1 MSITDSQVRRL
12 WSESTRMIQ
21 DRFRLQV
28 PSAPKKVTISNESS
42 VIRTG
47 GQYNIS
53 SRQLIITSE
62 TANGVI
68 PIEGVILRESL
79 IAALPETLCI
89 ESRRD
94 LASEY
99 SRQNLRKE
107 KRGLWLDSWKTI
119 PSQRLRANLV
129 YVSHKLMD
137 WMNALG
143 GENELDALVH
153 ELVSMARYGKSMD
166 FEEYFE
172 YMMQRAQ
179 DIEVSLSHTA
189 VKVIDALLKNQ
200 DVTNT
205 ELASLAGLS
214 RSWFSTQINRLKRR
228 YVLIEVAYAPFSKIG
243 IRSFHVMLSGQSWD
257 DPTRFIVDCPFLYNV
272 RYILNGP
279 WQVLARLALPD
290 NPENIRT
297 LGMLS
302 SRLNDIGVAVDISE
316 THSAGLSYSFYHYGV
331 SNHRWEIPW
340 VAMQGWG
347 QRIQDESL
355 DKIMERIDTPAHTTD
370 EYLDEVD
377 MRILGYIHRGISSA
391 RALRSRLAIGQNQL
405 SRSFQRLRSAGLI
418 RKSWN
423 VRNIGLTERIALK
436 ATDRRVGRILDV
448 WSRELPRVN
457 LRYGKRRDLLMI
469 ADLPI
474 GGSTKMM
481 DTIRALKWPLIVSP
495 LGSGIGGNWRFP
507 EHLWNVER
515 QRWQS
520 AKEEIE
526 LWMDRFLEECETTV
540 PKISTS
546 QRGRV
551 PISRRRE

>member
-1 MSITDSQVRRL
+1 MATTDSEVKRM
-12 WSESTRMIQ
+12 WSDSTKLIQ

-28 PSAPKKVTISNESS
+28 SSAPKR
-42 VIRTG
+42 VILADETSIVRSG
-47 GQYNIS
+47 GQYDIIS
-53 SRQLIITSE
+53 QELVVTSK
-62 TANGVI
+62 TAEGTI
-68 PIEGVILRESL
+68 PITGVILRESL
-79 IAALPETLCI
+79 IAALPDTLCT

-94 LASEY
+94 LAFEY
-99 SRQNLRKE
+99 ARQNLRKDE
-107 KRGLWLDSWKTI
+107 RAIWVDLWKTI
-119 PSQRLRANLV
+119 PSQRLRANLE
-129 YVSHKLMD
+129 YTSHKLMD

-143 GENELDALVH
+143 GDNELDSLIH
-153 ELVSMARYGKSMD
+153 ELTSMARYGKSLN
-166 FEEYFE
+166 FEEYVE
-172 YMMQRAQ
+172 YMTQRTQ
-179 DIEVSLSHTA
+179 DIEVRLSHTA
-189 VKVIDALLKNQ
+189 VKVIDVLLKNQ
-200 DVTNT
+200 DVTNI

-214 RSWFSTQINRLKRR
+214 RSWLSTQINRLKRR
-228 YVLIEVAYAPFSKIG
+228 YVLIGVVYTPFSKIG

-257 DPTRFIVDCPFLYNV
+257 DPTRFISDCPFLYNV

-290 NPENIRT
+290 NPENLRT
-297 LGMLS
+297 LEMLS
-302 SRLNDIGVAVDISE
+302 SRLNDISVAVDISE
-316 THSAGLSYSFYHYGV
+316 THSAGLSHSFYHYSV
-331 SNHRWEIPW
+331 SNRRWEIPW
-340 VAMQGWG
+340 VAMLGWG

-355 DKIMERIDTPAHTTD
+355 DNLVERIDAPAHTTD
-370 EYLDEVD
+370 EYIDDID
-377 MRILGYIHRGISSA
+377 MRILGYVHRGIFST
-391 RALRSRLAIGQNQL
+391 RALRSKLAIGQNQL
-405 SRSFQRLRSAGLI
+405 SRGFKRLRSAGLI

-423 VRNIGLTERIALK
+423 VNNIGLRERVALK
-436 ATDRRVGRILDV
+436 ASDRRVGRILDV
-448 WSRELPRVN
+448 WSRELPWVN

-474 GGSTKMM
+474 GGSAKMM

-520 AKEEIE
+520 AKEDIE